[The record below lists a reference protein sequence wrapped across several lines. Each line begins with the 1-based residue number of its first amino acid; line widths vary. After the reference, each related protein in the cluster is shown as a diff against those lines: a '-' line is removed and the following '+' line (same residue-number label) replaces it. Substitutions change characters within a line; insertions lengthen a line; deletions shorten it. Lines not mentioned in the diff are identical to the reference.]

1 MKRHGAEGGDYN
13 RGGSKRQ
20 RGDGYADALA
30 AGKFELRF
38 LVSSKSAG
46 AVIGKGGDNIKR
58 LRSQFDATVTVPDS
72 QGSAERV
79 LTIVCVVDN
88 IAPLCAEMLP
98 KFEDAGADG
107 KREAK
112 MLVHMSHAGAI
123 IGKGGSKIKELREET
138 GCNIKVYSECA
149 PQSSDRIVQIMGS
162 ESGLPG
168 AVKAVCGLIKSIPIK
183 GATRQYDPINYDPV
197 LANEYGGFTFG
208 GGDRGPPSRGD
219 RGGRDGYGAN
229 MERRGG
235 GDGHGRFGGGGPMGG
250 GPRGMGPPMRGGRDM
265 GPPMLGMG
273 GDFGRGPG
281 PQMSG
286 PFGGGGMGAPMGGMG
301 GPMGGYNQGFP
312 GGPPQAGGNALSS
325 TQQVTIPTELGGTII
340 GRGGERINRIR
351 EESGAHIVLEP
362 TAPGQEERI
371 ITITGTQNQIHAAQ
385 YLLQQCVRQSLSQQ
399 GGPGG
404 PGGMQGGMR
413 EMRSGPGRFR

>member
-72 QGSAERV
+72 QVPERV
-79 LTIVCVVDN
+79 LTIVCVTDN
-88 IAPLCAEMLP
+88 IPALCQEMLP
-98 KFEDAGADG
+98 KFEDSGSDG

-112 MLVHMSHAGAI
+112 LLVHMSHAGAI
-123 IGKGGSKIKELREET
+123 IGKGGSKIKELREES

-149 PQSSDRIVQIMGS
+149 PQSSDRIVQLTGPEAS
-162 ESGLPG
+162 LPN
-168 AVKAVCGLIKSIPIK
+168 AVKAVVELIKSIPIK
-183 GATRQYDPINYDPV
+183 GATRQYDPINYDPSM
-197 LANEYGGFTFG
+197 ANDYGGFSFG
-208 GGDRGPPSRGD
+208 GGERGGPPSRG
-219 RGGRDGYGAN
+219 GYGMGA
-229 MERRGG
+229 GG
-235 GDGHGRFGGGGPMGG
+235 GGGRFGGPGAG
-250 GPRGMGPPMRGGRDM
+250 GPRGGGPGMGPMRGGRDM
-265 GPPMLGMG
+265 GPPMSMGM

-281 PQMSG
+281 PQMGG
-286 PFGGGGMGAPMGGMG
+286 PFGGGGMGGGPIAMG
-301 GPMGGYNQGFP
+301 GPMGGYNQGYPP
-312 GGPPQAGGNALSS
+312 GAPGPQPASGLTS

-371 ITITGTQNQIHAAQ
+371 ITITGTQHQIHAAQ
-385 YLLQQCVRQSLSQQ
+385 YLLQQCVRQSLAQQQ
-399 GGPGG
+399 GPPGPGG
-404 PGGMQGGMR
+404 PGMR
-413 EMRSGPGRFR
+413 EMRSGGRFR